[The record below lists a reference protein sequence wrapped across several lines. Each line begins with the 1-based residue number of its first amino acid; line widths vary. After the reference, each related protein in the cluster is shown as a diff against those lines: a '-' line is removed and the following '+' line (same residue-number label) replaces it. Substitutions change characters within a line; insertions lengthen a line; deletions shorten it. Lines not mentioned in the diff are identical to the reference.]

1 MKPEIDDK
9 VFGSAA
15 NAKAAVN
22 AKTADSRAADDVY
35 VRAAQAAYETYV
47 KAICAANVVR
57 VAHAQ
62 EVWEALAI
70 KAADDVYDY
79 AANAVRLARAREFQ
93 EAYAKEK
100 EQGQIII
107 V

>member
-22 AKTADSRAADDVY
+22 AKTADSRAADDAY

-47 KAICAANVVR
+47 RAIYDANVAR

-62 EVWEALAI
+62 EVWDAI
-70 KAADDVYDY
+70 ERGSKAKQSSQK
-79 AANAVRLARAREFQ
+79 RA
-93 EAYAKEK
+93 
-100 EQGQIII
+100 
-107 V
+107 